1 MRIDLAGRVALVT
14 GGSRGI
20 GRGIAE
26 ALSAAGATVA
36 INYRVR
42 HGAAKEAL
50 AAIEGAGGQAFLL
63 AADVSDPGQA
73 TALVDAVT
81 ARAGRLDILVN
92 NAGIARDGLF
102 TESTDDE
109 WEVVMRTNLD
119 AVAACSRRAIPAM
132 MTGGFGRIINVSSVA
147 AARGGRGAASY
158 AASKGGLN
166 ALTRALAVELAP
178 RRITVNAI
186 APGLIET
193 DLSRPLLAAAA
204 RVRDLVPMRRVG
216 TPADVA
222 PLAVFLA
229 SEQAAYLTGQIIAVD
244 GGMS

>member
-1 MRIDLAGRVALVT
+1 MRIDLRGRVALVT
-14 GGSRGI
+14 GASRGI

-36 INYRVR
+36 INYRAR
-42 HGAAKEAL
+42 HDAAKEAL
-50 AAIEGAGGQAFLL
+50 AAIEGAGGQAFLVPT
-63 AADVSDPGQA
+63 DVSDPRQA
-73 TALVDAVT
+73 SALVDAVT
-81 ARAGRLDILVN
+81 ARTGRLDILVN
-92 NAGIARDGLF
+92 NAGVTRDGLF
-102 TESTDDE
+102 TESTDED
-109 WEVVMRTNLD
+109 WEALMGTNLE

-132 MTGGFGRIINVSSVA
+132 MLKGFGRIINVSSVA

-158 AASKGGLN
+158 AASKGGVN

-204 RVRDLVPMRRVG
+204 RRDLVPMRRAG

-244 GGMS
+244 GGMG